1 MSDDACS
8 DSASESKE
16 AVLSKEELTL
26 KLNEVEL
33 RLEERIREVERTRL
47 ADDNKATC
55 K

>member
-1 MSDDACS
+1 M
-8 DSASESKE
+8 
-16 AVLSKEELTL
+16 SKEELTL

-33 RLEERIREVERTRL
+33 RLEERIREVEQTRL